1 MIFDLQLNRMKRMCR
16 KLFWHIFLYPSLT
29 KTVECNK
36 WTTNGNILSF
46 VMKGFLLFLL
56 LGKG

>member
-29 KTVECNK
+29 KLLNVTNGLL
-36 WTTNGNILSF
+36 NGNILSF

>member
-1 MIFDLQLNRMKRMCR
+1 MCR
-16 KLFWHIFLYPSLT
+16 KLFWHIFFISFTHKKLLNVT
-29 KTVECNK
+29 NGLL
-36 WTTNGNILSF
+36 NGNILSF